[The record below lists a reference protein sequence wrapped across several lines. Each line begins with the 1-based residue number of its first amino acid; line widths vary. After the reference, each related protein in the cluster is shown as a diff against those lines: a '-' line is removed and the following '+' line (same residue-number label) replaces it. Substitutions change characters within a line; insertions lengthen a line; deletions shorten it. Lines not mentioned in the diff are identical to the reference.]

1 MNERKFK
8 QLINPHSHSD
18 HSLDGAATVKQIVKR
33 NAELGATH
41 VALTEHG
48 NMNSAMDLYIKA
60 TGAGLKP
67 ILGIEA
73 YMVNPFHDE
82 YVALY
87 RAALK
92 AGTWKPRNIK
102 DDNHEALE
110 RAVQRTAMN
119 QYLHVTI
126 HFKDAWA
133 YKYFCGLSE
142 KMYSRAVKK
151 YDELKPMITLDELR
165 GAAGHV
171 TIGSSCMKG
180 PIQNF
185 LLPSRDG
192 MIQPNPEKAELMYN
206 WLREIAGPDGFFVEV
221 FPHTVTHDWQKA
233 ERSPDGSV
241 IKEGYFKPHECTCHA
256 PEGDLQKPLNKYA
269 IDLANKYGDKI
280 IISLDSHFATDDQK
294 VIQDAKL
301 GNGEENWR
309 FHNSYSIMPTEDA
322 AAILKHTLGV
332 DDRTIEQ
339 WVDNSYAFASNFN
352 HFKLETS
359 KDRWVLAGDGD
370 RFLST
375 LKSTIDKWG
384 RMDWSNQAMCDQL
397 KKEIQILAFNGKFNL
412 LAYVETIEDIANY
425 CRENDILM
433 NVRGS
438 AGGSL
443 LMYLIGVSGINPL
456 PHNLSFGRF
465 LTEGRIKANTLP
477 DVDMDVSDQEQVIA
491 YLKEKYGDKVCRLS
505 TDLLLRIKS
514 SIKDAERSIFGRV
527 RPETE
532 HLCSRSIPSTP
543 QGKDDYEFV
552 FGKTNEKTGEVT
564 PGLYD
569 TNAQLRRYANDNPQV
584 WNVVSEMLGIQR
596 NKSTHACGFIIAD
609 KPITDY
615 MPIIKVNDEWVTGF
629 SPKTAEAAGLV
640 KFDLLGLNT
649 LRDIRLCVK
658 SIKERTG
665 LALDPFHLPFCE
677 KSAMN
682 FQLVRTEGVFQ
693 FDTPTVRP
701 LQSQIFKA
709 DQMKTVVDI
718 CETNGGITALG
729 RPGTLDAPHGDG
741 RTLAQVY
748 CARANGEPVVYT
760 HPDLEPILK
769 NTFGIQLYQ
778 EQTIQIF
785 KDIGGMD
792 DAQADEVRRGIGK
805 KIAKVLSDATE
816 VLRVGALKRGWTE
829 EQIMLL
835 MKQVDASA
843 NYSFNKSHAVSYAY
857 VAYACMYLKTN
868 YKLDW
873 WKAILSNS
881 SKDELATKFWK
892 HVQDFTSLPD
902 INMSKDSYEII
913 GDRIVAPFSILT
925 GVGQKSYE
933 DLMAHKPYSSLE
945 HFVRSHFPTKEEED
959 VKKAAAKARKLAGKQ
974 PLKEKSED
982 EVETSSKSA
991 GRKSAVNAGIARK
1004 LIAAGVLDSLFA
1016 PNMII
1021 EEKLMQF
1028 EEVRGKVKGK
1038 RPESV
1043 PEEFSSISALGK
1055 YLLRKQLVQIYSED
1069 LRPVM
1074 LSKRGAKEMPIRIA
1088 GVEGWFTQDGFPVL
1102 DGKHLEYFKAK
1113 HADKVPLINLIRN
1126 FDMLLPVGAENYYQP
1141 SVTGDTERRFYV
1153 LAYVISEKS
1162 FPYKNK
1168 TKYANR
1174 MVLDINGFFTEEM
1187 LWPGKDMSEAEMGFK
1202 NMPVLASFYMS
1213 PRGVQLGS
1221 IHPLLAESDLE
1232 KYNMV

>member
-1 MNERKFK
+1 MNDRRFK

-18 HSLDGAATVKQIVKR
+18 HSMDGASTVKQIVKR
-33 NAELGATH
+33 NKELGATH
-41 VALTEHG
+41 VTLTEHG
-48 NMNSAMDLYIKA
+48 NMNSAMDLYTKA
-60 TGAGLKP
+60 TAEGMKP
-67 ILGIEA
+67 ILGMEA

-82 YVALY
+82 YVQLY

-102 DDNHEALE
+102 EENTEAIE
-110 RAVQRTAMN
+110 RAIQRVAMN

-126 HFKDAWA
+126 HFKDKWA
-133 YKYFCGLSE
+133 YQYFCGLSE
-142 KMYSRAVKK
+142 AMYSRAVKK
-151 YDELKPMITLDELR
+151 YDELKPMITLEELR
-165 GAAGHV
+165 GAAGHI

-185 LLPSRDG
+185 MLPSRDG
-192 MIQPNPEKAELMYN
+192 MIQPSPEKAEWMYN
-206 WLREIAGPDGFFVEV
+206 QLREIAGPDGFFVEV

-233 ERSPDGSV
+233 EKGDDGRI
-241 IKEGYFKPHECTCHA
+241 IKEGFFKPHECTCHA

-269 IDLANKYGDKI
+269 IDLAKKYGDKI
-280 IISLDSHFATDDQK
+280 IISLDSHFATEDQK

-309 FHNSYSIMPTEDA
+309 FHNSYHIMPTDEA
-322 AAILKHTLGV
+322 AVILKQTLGV
-332 DDRTIEQ
+332 SDRDIEE

-352 HFKLETS
+352 DFKLETS

-370 RFLST
+370 RFLNK

-384 RMDWSNQAMCDQL
+384 RMDWNNQTMIDRL
-397 KKEIQILAFNGKFNL
+397 KLEIQMFAFNGKFNL
-412 LAYVETIEDIANY
+412 LAYVETIEDIANF

-443 LMYLIGVSGINPL
+443 LLYLIGVSGINPL
-456 PHNLSFGRF
+456 LHNLSLGRF

-477 DVDMDVSDQEQVIA
+477 DVDMDVSDQERVIE
-491 YLKEKYGDKVCRLS
+491 YLHQKYGNKVARLS

-552 FGKTNEKTGEVT
+552 FGKEGTND
-564 PGLYD
+564 GLYN
-569 TNAQLRRYANDNPQV
+569 TNMQLRRYADENPAV
-584 WNVVSEMLGIQR
+584 WNVITEMLGIQR

-615 MPIIKVNDEWVTGF
+615 MPMIKVNDDWVSGF
-629 SPKTAEAAGLV
+629 SPKSAEAAGLV

-649 LRDIRLCVK
+649 LRDIRLAVK

-665 LALDPFHLPFCE
+665 IVLDPFHLPFDPVCVE
-677 KSAMN
+677 N
-682 FQLVRTEGVFQ
+682 FMLGKTEGVFQ

-701 LQSQIFKA
+701 LQTQIVKPHLN
-709 DQMKTVVDI
+709 TTLVDI
-718 CETNGGITALG
+718 IETNAGITSLG
-729 RPGTLDAPHGDG
+729 RPGTLDAPYGDG

-748 CARANGEPVVYT
+748 VARANGEPTVYL

-785 KDIGGMD
+785 KDIAGMD
-792 DAQADEVRRGIGK
+792 DAEADEVRRGIGK
-805 KIAKVLSDATE
+805 KIAKVLDVATAKLKE
-816 VLRVGALKRGWTE
+816 GALKRGWTE
-829 EQIMLL
+829 EQTKLL
-835 MKQVDASA
+835 MEQVMASA
-843 NYSFNKSHAVSYAY
+843 NYSFNKSHAVSYSY

-868 YKLDW
+868 FPLDW

-881 SKDELATKFWK
+881 SKDELAQKFWR
-892 HVQDFTSLPD
+892 HVKDFTSLPD
-902 INMSKDSYEII
+902 INMSKDEYEIS
-913 GDRIVAPFSILT
+913 GERIIAPFSILT

-933 DLMAHKPYSSLE
+933 DLMKHKPYGSLE
-945 HFVRSHFPTKEEED
+945 QFVRAHFPTKEEED
-959 VKKAAAKARKLAGKQ
+959 AKKKKAKDRKAAKLTGLA
-974 PLKEKSED
+974 LEAEERAD
-982 EVETSSKSA
+982 
-991 GRKSAVNAGIARK
+991 RKSAVNAGIARK
-1004 LIAAGVLDSLFA
+1004 LIAAGVLDSMFE
-1016 PNMII
+1016 PGMII
-1021 EEKLMQF
+1021 EEKLMKF
-1028 EEVRGKVKGK
+1028 EEVRGAVRGK
-1038 RPESV
+1038 RAESV
-1043 PEEFSSISALGK
+1043 PDEFSSISALGK
-1055 YLLRKQLVQIYSED
+1055 YLLRKQLIQIYSED

-1074 LSKRGAKEMPIRIA
+1074 LPARGCVERPIRMDGA
-1088 GVEGWFTQDGFPVL
+1088 TGWFTQDGFPVL
-1102 DGKHLEYFKAK
+1102 DGNLLEYFKTKLAQ
-1113 HADKVPLINLIRN
+1113 KVPLTSLIRQ
-1126 FDMLLPVGAENYYQP
+1126 FDTLLAQGVDNWQQP
-1141 SVTGDTERRFYV
+1141 AVTNETERRFYV

-1174 MVLDINGFFTEEM
+1174 MVLDVNGFFTEEM
-1187 LWPGKDMSEAEMGFK
+1187 LWPPKDADEAPMGFK
-1202 NMPVLASFYMS
+1202 SVPVLASFYMGT
-1213 PRGVQLGS
+1213 RGVQLGNVY
-1221 IHPLLAESDLE
+1221 PLLEEQHLE
-1232 KYNMV
+1232 KYNMI

>member
-1 MNERKFK
+1 MNERRFK

-48 NMNSAMDLYIKA
+48 NMNSAMDLYTKA
-60 TGAGLKP
+60 LGAGLKP
-67 ILGIEA
+67 ILGMEA
-73 YMVNPFHDE
+73 YMVNPFHEE
-82 YVALY
+82 YVQLY
-87 RAALK
+87 RAAFK

-102 DDNHEALE
+102 EGNTEAIE
-110 RAVQRTAMN
+110 RAIQRVAMN

-126 HFKDAWA
+126 HFKDRWA
-133 YKYFCGLSE
+133 YQYFCGLSE
-142 KMYSRAVKK
+142 AMYSRAVKK
-151 YDELKPMITLDELR
+151 YDELKPMITLEELR
-165 GAAGHV
+165 GAAGHI

-185 LLPSRDG
+185 MLPSRDN
-192 MIQPNPEKAELMYN
+192 MIQPSPEKSEWMYN
-206 WLREIAGPDGFFVEV
+206 QLREIAGPDGFFVEV

-233 ERSPDGSV
+233 ERGDDGRIV
-241 IKEGYFKPHECTCHA
+241 KEGYFKPHECTCHA

-280 IISLDSHFATDDQK
+280 IISLDSHFATEDQK

-301 GNGEENWR
+301 GNGEESWR
-309 FHNSYSIMPTEDA
+309 FHNSYHIMPTDEA
-322 AAILKHTLGV
+322 AAILKQSLGV
-332 DDRTIEQ
+332 DDKTIEK

-352 HFKLETS
+352 DFKLETS
-359 KDRWVLAGDGD
+359 KERWVLSGDGD
-370 RFLST
+370 RFLNK

-384 RMDWSNQAMCDQL
+384 RMDWNNQSMIEQL

-412 LAYVETIEDIANY
+412 LAYVETIEDIASF
-425 CRENDILM
+425 CRQNDILM

-443 LMYLIGVSGINPL
+443 LMYLIGVSGINPM

-477 DVDMDVSDQEQVIA
+477 DVDMDVSDQEQVIE
-491 YLKEKYGDKVCRLS
+491 YLKQKYGNKVCRLS

-552 FGKTNEKTGEVT
+552 FGKEGQND
-564 PGLYD
+564 GLYN
-569 TNAQLRRYANDNPQV
+569 TNMQLRRYADENPQV

-629 SPKTAEAAGLV
+629 SPKSAEAAGLV

-665 LALDPFHLPFCE
+665 EVIDPFHLPFD
-677 KSAMN
+677 KTSAEN
-682 FQLVRTEGVFQ
+682 FQLGKTEGVFQ

-701 LQSQIFKA
+701 LQTQIFKA

-718 CETNGGITALG
+718 CEANAGITSLG
-729 RPGTLDAPHGDG
+729 RPGTLDAPSGDG

-748 CARANGEPVVYT
+748 IARANGEPTQYV

-769 NTFGIQLYQ
+769 NTFGVQLYQ

-792 DAQADEVRRGIGK
+792 DAEADEVRRGIGK
-805 KIAKVLSDATE
+805 KIEKVLNAATAK
-816 VLRVGALKRGWTE
+816 LREGALKRGWTE
-829 EQIMLL
+829 DQVKIL
-835 MKQVDASA
+835 MDQVMASA

-857 VAYACMYLKTN
+857 VAYACMYLKTK
-868 YKLDW
+868 YPLDW

-892 HVQDFTSLPD
+892 HVKNFTILPD
-902 INMSKDSYEII
+902 INKSKETYEIV
-913 GDRIVAPFSILT
+913 GDKIIAPFSILT
-925 GVGQKSYE
+925 GVGPKAYE
-933 DLMAHKPYSSLE
+933 DLIKHTPYSSLE
-945 HFVRSHFPTKEEED
+945 HFVSSHFPTKAEED
-959 VKKAAAKARKLAGKQ
+959 EKKRQAKLKKQAKTTGVNAVIEERLAQAK
-974 PLKEKSED
+974 
-982 EVETSSKSA
+982 
-991 GRKSAVNAGIARK
+991 KSAVNAGIARK
-1004 LIAAGVLDSLFA
+1004 LIAAGVLDSLFEEGS
-1016 PNMII
+1016 II
-1021 EEKLMQF
+1021 EDKLEKF
-1028 EEVRGKVKGK
+1028 EQMRGQVRGK
-1038 RPESV
+1038 RPETV
-1043 PEEFSSISALGK
+1043 PEEFSSISQLGK
-1055 YLLRKQLVQIYSED
+1055 FLLRKQLVQIYSED

-1074 LSKRGAKEMPIRIA
+1074 LANRGARVLPLRINGA
-1088 GVEGWFTQDGFPVL
+1088 EGWFTQDGYPVL
-1102 DGKHLEYFKAK
+1102 DGMHLEYFKSKLDAK
-1113 HADKVPLINLIRN
+1113 VHISNVIRH
-1126 FDMLLPVGAENYYQP
+1126 FDMLLPEGAENFFQP
-1141 SVTGDTERRFYV
+1141 SVTGETERRFYV

-1174 MVLDINGFFTEEM
+1174 MVLDVNGFFTEEM
-1187 LWPGKDMSEAEMGFK
+1187 LWPGKDMDEAEMGFK
-1202 NMPVLASFYMS
+1202 NLPVLASFYMS
-1213 PRGVQLGS
+1213 SRGVQLGS
-1221 IHPLLAESDLE
+1221 VTPLLAETDLE